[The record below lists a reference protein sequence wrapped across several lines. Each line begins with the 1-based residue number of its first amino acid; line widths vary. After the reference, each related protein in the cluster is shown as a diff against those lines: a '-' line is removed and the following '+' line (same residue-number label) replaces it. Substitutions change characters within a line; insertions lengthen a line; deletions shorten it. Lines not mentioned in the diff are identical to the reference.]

1 MRMICAVTYTGVQVV
16 PQSVDLEEG
25 SETETEIGETEDAE
39 IVATV
44 IDHVTGTLIIAE
56 AMM

>member
-1 MRMICAVTYTGVQVV
+1 MRMICAVIYTGVQVV

-25 SETETEIGETEDAE
+25 SETETEIGEMEDAE

-44 IDHVTGTLIIAE
+44 IDHATGTLIIAE